1 MQHGLISDLNYYSL
15 LKRQKNNQKGWPD
28 HVLCW
33 DQESVMRVN
42 RITKGHTSPIVV
54 GNPSYHSN
62 YGAELHEAGSTDSQ
76 QRKRK
81 FSMEILITGTYNNYG
96 AILEDKGYQ
105 NVGISTQLI
114 NLIKK
119 SPHIFWRIRL
129 HPVLVR
135 FKFDSVS
142 ALLRNEFKNCEN
154 VDWMHYS
161 KVSLGNAFNRCS
173 GHITVES
180 ASALDAAQNSIP
192 TLLIGCPGSSDEEK
206 AIMYF
211 GEYIKSG
218 IMKFIDAPDF
228 SLDQLD
234 FFVDYTPN
242 NYINVNASQ
251 NFSKFIEIIRQN
263 ISLKVVD

>member
-1 MQHGLISDLNYYSL
+1 M
-15 LKRQKNNQKGWPD
+15 
-28 HVLCW
+28 
-33 DQESVMRVN
+33 
-42 RITKGHTSPIVV
+42 
-54 GNPSYHSN
+54 
-62 YGAELHEAGSTDSQ
+62 
-76 QRKRK
+76 
-81 FSMEILITGTYNNYG
+81 
-96 AILEDKGYQ
+96 
-105 NVGISTQLI
+105 
-114 NLIKK
+114 
-119 SPHIFWRIRL
+119 
-129 HPVLVR
+129 
-135 FKFDSVS
+135 
-142 ALLRNEFKNCEN
+142 
-154 VDWMHYS
+154 
-161 KVSLGNAFNRCS
+161 SLGNAFNRCS